1 MVTRRAVNACL
12 RRGDV
17 SLECV
22 VKVTRGAANAHAK
35 QQALS
40 CLIEHTHTH
49 THTRTHAHGH
59 RQTDLVP
66 TLSALLRLPIPFGRP
81 APARKSCD
89 LARRSRAGSR
99 NRANRHSFEI
109 RARSPAH
116 ARPPA
121 RVYIHLD
128 GRARA
133 RSRTHTQSRVTRTR
147 TPARAHAQ
155 PSPGQ
160 HHAGQPDEAVC
171 VSAFIGINKA
181 NVCVRACVRE
191 LPRLPMRAA

>member
-1 MVTRRAVNACL
+1 MVTKGAVKARAMHQARARVRSSA
-12 RRGDV
+12 R
-17 SLECV
+17 
-22 VKVTRGAANAHAK
+22 TRAGARAH
-35 QQALS
+35 
-40 CLIEHTHTH
+40 T
-49 THTRTHAHGH
+49 HGH